1 MKIKVRS
8 EEGGGWMPVG
18 LPEHGYIGHA
28 TLLTRNLGNVEGG
41 DRDRR
46 PNHSRIGRR
55 ILDASD
61 WNCNTHLQHGLALHL
76 RPGTNLRFVDVRA
89 SALCLANGNLLC
101 LAIGTVFRTA
111 DTSRHN
117 QRNNARPQTDR
128 HKSAPPKI
136 LNTKP

>member
-41 DRDRR
+41 NRNRR

-61 WNCNTHLQHGLALHL
+61 WNCSTDLQQGLSLHL
-76 RPGTNLRFVDVRA
+76 SPGTNLRLVDVRA
-89 SALCLANGNLLC
+89 STLGLANGNLLG
-101 LAIGTVFRTA
+101 LGIGTLGFAIRSVLRTA
-111 DTSRHN
+111 ETSHHN
-117 QRNNARPQTDR
+117 HRDNDRPQTD
-128 HKSAPPKI
+128 
-136 LNTKP
+136 

>member
-8 EEGGGWMPVG
+8 EEGGGRVSVG

-28 TLLTRNLGNVEGG
+28 TLLARNLGNVEGG

-46 PNHSRIGRR
+46 PNHWRVGRR

-61 WNCNTHLQHGLALHL
+61 WNCGTDLQHVLSLHL

-89 SALCLANGNLLC
+89 SALDLANG
-101 LAIGTVFRTA
+101 
-111 DTSRHN
+111 
-117 QRNNARPQTDR
+117 
-128 HKSAPPKI
+128 I
-136 LNTKP
+136 L